1 MSRLSRHPLM
11 IPFDEALAALGLTGH
26 LDVLA
31 VPSGYP
37 SPRYINLVL
46 RRHEGLTY
54 LFETSAA
61 RPDITAEVEG
71 QLAGHGVTRLDA
83 VLVTHCHGD
92 HGGGAGQLA
101 GYGRDDGT
109 RAPIY
114 LHSSGYRFLTQPGPA
129 FLQETY
135 EIFLSRAHWGLFDYS
150 ALSPERMIAHP
161 LRKQYE
167 DYFAR
172 VPKSALRFVDHGQ
185 LPADIVALHTPGH
198 SNDCVL
204 YYDQVHGVAI
214 PGDTIICT
222 GMPGEAAT
230 QGYVIPIFTT
240 VGGQVYSM
248 AYERYLRT
256 ISVLRQCFLKYPVR
270 AVLPPHGR
278 FAVTRPLEWVAFA
291 SAYFEG
297 LYRAFREQFLPA
309 HPGPFQARDLN
320 PYIPTAGAHPISTP
334 SHVGG
339 MLCLLADEG
348 WLDMTEDPRTRNL
361 TFTVREQPPADYVT
375 RLIETDPGTL
385 PIHRA
390 STGAAPA
397 AS

>member
-1 MSRLSRHPLM
+1 M
-11 IPFDEALAALGLTGH
+11 IPFGEALAALGLADRIEI
-26 LDVLA
+26 LV
-31 VPSGYP
+31 VSSGYP
-37 SPRYINLVL
+37 SPKYVNLVL
-46 RRHEGLTY
+46 RRHAGRAH

-61 RPDITAEVEG
+61 RPDIVAEVEG
-71 QLAGHGVTRLDA
+71 ALAARGVTRLDA

-92 HGGGAGQLA
+92 HGGAAGHLA
-101 GYGRDDGT
+101 RYGRGQDAP
-109 RAPIY
+109 APIH
-114 LHSSGYRFLTQPGPA
+114 LHSAGYRFLTQPGPA

-135 EIFLSRAHWGLFDYS
+135 ELFLSRAHWGLIDHS
-150 ALSPERMIAHP
+150 TLTPERMLAHP
-161 LRKQYE
+161 MRKQYE

-172 VPKSALRFVDHGQ
+172 VRKSELRFVDHGQ
-185 LPADIVALHTPGH
+185 LPAGIEAVYTPGH

-204 YYDQVHGVAI
+204 YFDREHGVAI

-222 GMPGEAAT
+222 GVPGDPAT
-230 QGYVIPIFTT
+230 QGYVIPIFT
-240 VGGQVYSM
+240 VAGQVYSM

-256 ISVLRQCFLKYPVR
+256 ISVLRRFFATHPVR

-278 FAVTRPLEWVAFA
+278 FAVTRPLDWVTFA
-291 SAYFEG
+291 TAYFEG

-309 HPGPFQARDLN
+309 HPGPFRARDLN

-348 WLDMTEDPRTRNL
+348 WLDVTEDAHTRHL

-375 RLIETDPGTL
+375 RLIESDPGEL
-385 PIHRA
+385 PMYCA
-390 STGAAPA
+390 TAAGPHA
-397 AS
+397 AT